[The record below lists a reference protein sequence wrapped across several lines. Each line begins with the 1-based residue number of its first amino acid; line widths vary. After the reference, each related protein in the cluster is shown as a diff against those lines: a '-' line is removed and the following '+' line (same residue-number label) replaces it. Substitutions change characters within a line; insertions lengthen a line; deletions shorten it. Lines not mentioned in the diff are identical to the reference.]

1 MSANN
6 KSKNEKL
13 MKKRKS
19 TDIVKDKKAIW
30 VII

>member
-6 KSKNEKL
+6 KSTNEKL
-13 MKKRKS
+13 IKKEKS
-19 TDIVKDKKAIW
+19 TDIVKDEKAIW